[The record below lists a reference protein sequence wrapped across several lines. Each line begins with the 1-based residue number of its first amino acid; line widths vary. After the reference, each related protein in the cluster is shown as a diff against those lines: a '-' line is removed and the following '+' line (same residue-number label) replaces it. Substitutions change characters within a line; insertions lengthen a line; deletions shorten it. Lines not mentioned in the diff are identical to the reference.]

1 MRIYVRH
8 RRKTEKSRYSNFM
21 EEIILLRSVRKALE
35 LIQKDDKDTAVT
47 LHAIRTWCKENK
59 VRNVK
64 IGNKI
69 LVDVE
74 SLLNYVNND

>member
-1 MRIYVRH
+1 
-8 RRKTEKSRYSNFM
+8 M

-64 IGNKI
+64 VGNKI

-74 SLLNYVNND
+74 SLLNYINND

>member
-1 MRIYVRH
+1 M
-8 RRKTEKSRYSNFM
+8 
-21 EEIILLRSVRKALE
+21 LRSVRKALE

-47 LHAIRTWCKENK
+47 LHAIRTWCKEKK

-64 IGNKI
+64 VGNKI
-69 LVDVE
+69 LVDVQ

>member
-1 MRIYVRH
+1 
-8 RRKTEKSRYSNFM
+8 M
-21 EEIILLRSVRKALE
+21 EENILLRSVRKALE

-64 IGNKI
+64 VGNKI
-69 LVDVE
+69 LVDVG

>member
-1 MRIYVRH
+1 
-8 RRKTEKSRYSNFM
+8 M

-35 LIQKDDKDTAVT
+35 LIQKDDKDTDVT

-64 IGNKI
+64 VGNKI

>member
-1 MRIYVRH
+1 MKIYVRH
-8 RRKTEKSRYSNFM
+8 RRKTEKSRYSNFV

-64 IGNKI
+64 VGNKI

>member
-35 LIQKDDKDTAVT
+35 LIQKDDKNTAVT

-64 IGNKI
+64 VGNKI

>member
-1 MRIYVRH
+1 
-8 RRKTEKSRYSNFM
+8 M
-21 EEIILLRSVRKALE
+21 EENILLRSVRKALE

-47 LHAIRTWCKENK
+47 LPAIRTWCKENK

-64 IGNKI
+64 VGNKI

>member
-1 MRIYVRH
+1 MRTYVRH

-64 IGNKI
+64 VGNKI

>member
-64 IGNKI
+64 VGNKI

-74 SLLNYVNND
+74 SLLNYINND

>member
-21 EEIILLRSVRKALE
+21 EEIILLRSVIKALE

-64 IGNKI
+64 VGNKI

>member
-64 IGNKI
+64 VGNKI
-69 LVDVE
+69 LVDVG

>member
-47 LHAIRTWCKENK
+47 LHAIRIWCKENK

-64 IGNKI
+64 VGNKI

>member
-64 IGNKI
+64 VGNKI

-74 SLLNYVNND
+74 SLLNYVNNN

>member
-8 RRKTEKSRYSNFM
+8 RIKTEKSRYSNFM
-21 EEIILLRSVRKALE
+21 EENILLRSVRKALE

-64 IGNKI
+64 VGNKI

>member
-21 EEIILLRSVRKALE
+21 EENILLRSVRKALE

-47 LHAIRTWCKENK
+47 LRAIRTWCKENK

-64 IGNKI
+64 VGNKI

>member
-21 EEIILLRSVRKALE
+21 EENILLRSVRKALE

-59 VRNVK
+59 IRNVK
-64 IGNKI
+64 VGNKI

>member
-1 MRIYVRH
+1 M
-8 RRKTEKSRYSNFM
+8 EK
-21 EEIILLRSVRKALE
+21 IILLRSVRKALE
-35 LIQKDDKDTAVT
+35 LIQKDDKDTAVI

-64 IGNKI
+64 VGNKI

>member
-8 RRKTEKSRYSNFM
+8 RRKTEKSRNSNFM

-64 IGNKI
+64 VGNKI

-74 SLLNYVNND
+74 SLLNYVNNN

>member
-1 MRIYVRH
+1 MRIYIRH

-64 IGNKI
+64 VGNKI

>member
-21 EEIILLRSVRKALE
+21 EENILLRSVRKALE

-47 LHAIRTWCKENK
+47 LHAIRTCCKENK

-64 IGNKI
+64 VGNKI

>member
-1 MRIYVRH
+1 
-8 RRKTEKSRYSNFM
+8 M

-59 VRNVK
+59 VRIVK
-64 IGNKI
+64 VGNKI

>member
-1 MRIYVRH
+1 MKIYVRH

-64 IGNKI
+64 VGNKI

>member
-8 RRKTEKSRYSNFM
+8 RRKAEKSRYSNFM

-64 IGNKI
+64 VGNKI

>member
-64 IGNKI
+64 VGNKI
-69 LVDVE
+69 LVDLE

>member
-1 MRIYVRH
+1 MRIYARH

-21 EEIILLRSVRKALE
+21 EENILLRSVRKALE

-64 IGNKI
+64 VGNKI

>member
-1 MRIYVRH
+1 LRIYVRH

-64 IGNKI
+64 VGNKI

-74 SLLNYVNND
+74 SLLNYINND

>member
-21 EEIILLRSVRKALE
+21 EEIILLRSLRKALE

-64 IGNKI
+64 VGNKI

>member
-1 MRIYVRH
+1 MRIYIRH

-64 IGNKI
+64 VGNKI
-69 LVDVE
+69 LVDLE

>member
-64 IGNKI
+64 VGNKI

>member
-1 MRIYVRH
+1 
-8 RRKTEKSRYSNFM
+8 M

-59 VRNVK
+59 VECITLELPRQSGEEIVRDYQK
-64 IGNKI
+64 GFTEI
-69 LVDVE
+69 LINGV
-74 SLLNYVNND
+74 